1 MAKFSKKELL
11 SILRGVKAHKNV
23 LIGPRP
29 GFDSGVYDLGEG
41 QVMVVSTDPCINV
54 PLKYFGWFTVHFAAS
69 DLALF
74 GIEPSALSVNLLGP
88 PGSSPHLFQKIMDQI
103 SVAADELNI
112 GIVGGHTGVY
122 EGIST
127 FLATCTVFGIGKRE
141 KLITPGGAQ
150 PGDHIL
156 LTKHL
161 GHEVLCNLAISY
173 PQWLFSHIESE
184 FVTYYQES
192 FRFQSAVADALT
204 LRQFSAH
211 ALHDVTEGGL
221 AIALNEVAEA
231 SGVGFRLDANRLPLT
246 PCFNAVLEA
255 LNLHNKVSNPHLGIS
270 STGMVIAAIPSQE
283 VSAALKALSNQ
294 KIPVTDVGIFTE
306 KLARLWHQP
315 SSKQAESFPQEV
327 EDLYTDIFSLIKT
340 KNASHTSF

>member
-1 MAKFSKKELL
+1 MGKFSKKELL

-29 GFDSGVYDLGEG
+29 GFDSGVYDLSEG
-41 QVMVVSTDPCINV
+41 RIMVVSTDPCINV

-88 PGSSPHLFQKIMDQI
+88 PGSSSNLFQKIMDQI
-103 SVAADELNI
+103 SAAADELNI

-127 FLATCTVFGIGKRE
+127 LLATCTVFGIGKRDQ
-141 KLITPGGAQ
+141 LITPGGAQ

-173 PQWLFSHIESE
+173 PQWLSSYIESD
-184 FVTYYQES
+184 FVKYYQES
-192 FRFQSAVADALT
+192 FRLQSAVVDALT
-204 LRQFSAH
+204 LRQFAH

-221 AIALNEVAEA
+221 ATALNEVAEA
-231 SGVGFRLDANRLPLT
+231 SGVGFNLDAERLPLS

-255 LNLHNKVSNPHLGIS
+255 LNLHNKVPNPHLGIS
-270 STGMVIAAIPSQE
+270 STGMVIAAIPSYE
-283 VSAALKALSNQ
+283 VSAALKALSDQ
-294 KIPVTDVGIFTE
+294 KIPAKDVGIFTK
-306 KLARLWHQP
+306 KLDRLWYQ
-315 SSKQAESFPQEV
+315 SSSEQAELFPQKV
-327 EDLYTDIFSLIKT
+327 DDLYADIFSVIKS
-340 KNASHTSF
+340 NNVSHSL